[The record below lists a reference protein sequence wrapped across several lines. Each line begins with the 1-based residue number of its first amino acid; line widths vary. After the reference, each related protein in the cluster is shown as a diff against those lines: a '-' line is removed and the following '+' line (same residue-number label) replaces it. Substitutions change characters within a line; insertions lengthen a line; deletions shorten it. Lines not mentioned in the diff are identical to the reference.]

1 MWLGDA
7 NGNDQ
12 RRCIED
18 CVTDVSGVPHWD
30 QWGIDFKGARVVVT
44 GVGLT
49 SPIGNTLEA
58 VSVALREGKHGIS
71 TQRQWDAYGNLATRL
86 AAPVVAID
94 FSSYPRKKIRTMGRV
109 ALLAAYASDAAVA
122 DAGLTPGELNS
133 GKVGLAYGST
143 HGSSSELEEF
153 CRSLFKQDSLKGLPS
168 TSYLKFM
175 SHTCA
180 ANLAM
185 HYGIRGRVITTCS
198 ACVSSSQAIGYGY
211 EAVKYGFQEAMICG
225 GAEELHFTH
234 AGVFDIM
241 YATSTRYNDHPESS
255 PRPFDQKRD
264 GLVIGEGA
272 CTVILES
279 YERARARGAK
289 IYGEILGYGTNCDGV
304 HMTNPSWEGMA
315 AAMRLCLDDAKV
327 PVDSIDYVNAHGT
340 ATELGDIAESKATF
354 EVLGRKVPISST
366 KSYTAHTL
374 GACGSIETA
383 FCLLM
388 MRDRFL
394 PANRNLE
401 EVDPRC
407 APLNYLR
414 ETASAAPKTI
424 MTNNFAFG
432 GINTSLLIRAL

>member
-1 MWLGDA
+1 MTG
-7 NGNDQ
+7 
-12 RRCIED
+12 
-18 CVTDVSGVPHWD
+18 T
-30 QWGIDFKGARVVVT
+30 RVVIT
-44 GVGLT
+44 GLGRA
-49 SPIGNTLEA
+49 SPIGNTPDL
-58 VSVALREGKHGIS
+58 VSLALREGKHGIS
-71 TQRQWDAYGNLATRL
+71 TQKQWDAYGNLATRL
-86 AAPVVAID
+86 AAPVAEID
-94 FSSYPRKKIRTMGRV
+94 FSGYPRKKIRTMGRV
-109 ALLAAYASDAAVA
+109 ALLSAYASDQAIA
-122 DAGLTPGELNS
+122 DSGLTPAELSS

-153 CRSLFKQDSLKGLPS
+153 CRSLFKQDSLSGLPS

-185 HYGIRGRVITTCS
+185 YYGIRGRIITTCS

-211 EAVKYGFQEAMICG
+211 EAVKYGFQETMVCG

-241 YATSTRYNDHPESS
+241 YATSTRYNDRPELS

-272 CTVILES
+272 GTVVLES
-279 YERARARGAK
+279 YDRARARGAK

-315 AAMRLCLDDAKV
+315 AAMRLCLGDAKI
-327 PVDSIDYVNAHGT
+327 PTESIDYVNAHGT
-340 ATELGDIAESKATF
+340 ATELGDIAESKATL
-354 EVLGRKVPISST
+354 EVLGRHVPISST
-366 KSYTAHTL
+366 KSYTGHTL
-374 GACGSIETA
+374 GACGSIEVA
-383 FCLLM
+383 FCLMM

-394 PANRNLE
+394 AANRNLE

-414 ETASAAPKTI
+414 ETASARPKTI

-432 GINTSLLIRAL
+432 GINTSLLIRAVE

>member
-1 MWLGDA
+1 M
-7 NGNDQ
+7 NG
-12 RRCIED
+12 
-18 CVTDVSGVPHWD
+18 
-30 QWGIDFKGARVVVT
+30 KRVVIT
-44 GVGLT
+44 GVGLA
-49 SPIGNTLEA
+49 SPVGNTPDA
-58 VSVALREGKHGIS
+58 VSLSLREGKHGIS
-71 TQRQWDAYGNLATRL
+71 NQKHWERYGNMATRL
-86 AAPVVAID
+86 AAPVPPID
-94 FSSYPRKKIRTMGRV
+94 FSGYPRQKVRTMGRV

-122 DAGLTPGELNS
+122 DAGLTPAELHS

-143 HGSSSELEEF
+143 HGSSSELENF
-153 CRSLFKQDSLKGLPS
+153 TRSLFKHDSLKGLPS

-185 HYGIRGRVITTCS
+185 YYGIRGRIITTCS

-211 EAVKYGFQEAMICG
+211 EAVKYGFQKAMICG

-241 YATSTRYNDHPESS
+241 YATSTRYNDAPEQS
-255 PRPFDQKRD
+255 PRPFDLKRD

-272 CTVILES
+272 GTVVLET
-279 YERARARGAK
+279 YDDAKARGAK
-289 IYGEILGYGTNCDGV
+289 IYGEIIGYGTNCDGV

-315 AAMRLCLDDAKV
+315 AAMRLCLDDAQI
-327 PVDSIDYVNAHGT
+327 PIESIDYVNAHGT
-340 ATELGDIAESKATF
+340 ATELGDIAESRATL
-354 EVLGRKVPISST
+354 EVLGRQVPISST
-366 KSYTAHTL
+366 KSYTGHTL
-374 GACGSIETA
+374 GACGSIEVA
-383 FCLLM
+383 FCLMM

-394 PANRNLE
+394 PANRNLV

-414 ETASAAPKTI
+414 ETVDAKPGTI

-432 GINTSLLIRAL
+432 GINTSLLIRAVG